1 MLENN
6 ENLSKIIEIYEK
18 SSLVMYG
25 CPGENNERLGVIEDG
40 IKLLQT
46 NPDYFRTHY
55 LGTKDYAGWKDQRS
69 DHKLY
74 YGPQHGSIVFSVK
87 IKNDNYGNANTD
99 KDIDVE
105 SSIKYLLLCRN
116 NPYINIHE
124 LCNKYTGTLKELN
137 ECVKSLSKVK
147 LDLSI

>member
-1 MLENN
+1 MIENN

-25 CPGENNERLGVIEDG
+25 YPGESEERLGVIEDG

-74 YGPQHGSIVFSVK
+74 YGPQHGSIVFSVE
-87 IKNDNYGNANTD
+87 IKSDGLGNSKTD
-99 KDIDVE
+99 GDIDVE

-116 NPYINIHE
+116 NPYIDIHE
-124 LCNKYTGTLKELN
+124 LCNKYTGALKELN
-137 ECVKSLSKVK
+137 ECVKSLNKVK